1 VFITGHFFF
10 YHAPQRSV
18 RHCFIIFV
26 DRMFTSF
33 SEPAFTSIF
42 DASPKNATIACMYH
56 QRHVD

>member
-1 VFITGHFFF
+1 VFITGHFFL
-10 YHAPQRSV
+10 PPLQSSV

-42 DASPKNATIACMYH
+42 GASTKNAAIACLYH
-56 QRHVD
+56 QCRVD

>member
-1 VFITGHFFF
+1 
-10 YHAPQRSV
+10 V

-42 DASPKNATIACMYH
+42 DAAAKKAAIACLYH

>member
-1 VFITGHFFF
+1 VFIAGHFFLP
-10 YHAPQRSV
+10 HLQSRV

-26 DRMFTSF
+26 DWMFTSF

>member
-1 VFITGHFFF
+1 VFITGHFLL
-10 YHAPQRSV
+10 ACPQSRV

-42 DASPKNATIACMYH
+42 HAAAKNAAIACMYH
-56 QRHVD
+56 QRHVS

>member
-1 VFITGHFFF
+1 
-10 YHAPQRSV
+10 V

-42 DASPKNATIACMYH
+42 DAATKNAAIACLYH
-56 QRHVD
+56 QRHAD